1 MSVYFRQLV
10 HDRSDA
16 MCYLLADLTGRE
28 AVVIDPRPDQLD
40 LLMALLQE
48 HDLRLVYAL
57 FTDPS
62 ASGRRCGTL
71 CAYTGAQAI
80 AGRAGADEGLQPAV
94 HGALLA
100 YGDEVVRVLST
111 PARHPDAVSYLWR
124 DRLFCG
130 EALHLPDGGGDAACR
145 NPGAWYDSV
154 TRRLFL
160 LPDETLVFPGRRCD
174 GRTVSTIAEERRRN
188 PAFSGVSRDAF
199 INDMARPVT
208 AFPPSRRRSADAD
221 VHPRAGTI
229 QQ

>member
-160 LPDETLVFPGRRCD
+160 LPDETLVFPGCRHD

-188 PAFSGVSRDAF
+188 PAFSGVTRDAF
-199 INDMARPVT
+199 INDMARL
-208 AFPPSRRRSADAD
+208 AAEFPSSRRQATDAGIQR
-221 VHPRAGTI
+221 RAGPF